1 MPPCSFRS
9 VISVPPSSKRSTLL
23 GLLADWSNSTRSELL
38 VLGAFPYAVG
48 AAFAGESIPKVAVAS
63 LAGVGLHW
71 STVLVNNLVDR
82 QSDSLHPR
90 KQRLAIVAGRIT
102 SRQVIVAILA
112 SFVVYLTMLFA
123 TVAGWAVFA
132 LFMPLAV
139 LQVCVNVFQKHSKWV
154 PTLAMDFLFGV
165 TVAFPVLAY
174 PLAQVWVISTS
185 EVMFALTL
193 VVDAAVLNIIV
204 GNLKD
209 LPWDLEASDATTAI
223 SLGVRPDPNRPAA
236 LRVTVTY
243 LTLTFCLLIART
255 GLVSSAVASEGRSP
269 AWTAAL
275 IVVSLLGVA
284 MWIRAPRGGSL
295 IPNTRYAY
303 LFVACNFI
311 TLFTAALLIDPT
323 ATMVAVIAGTVVFA
337 PVSGSLVSRLQRW
350 RPVN

>member
-139 LQVCVNVFQKHSKWV
+139 TAQLG
-154 PTLAMDFLFGV
+154 DFSERRQ
-165 TVAFPVLAY
+165 
-174 PLAQVWVISTS
+174 AQCN
-185 EVMFALTL
+185 
-193 VVDAAVLNIIV
+193 VVD
-204 GNLKD
+204 
-209 LPWDLEASDATTAI
+209 E
-223 SLGVRPDPNRPAA
+223 
-236 LRVTVTY
+236 
-243 LTLTFCLLIART
+243 
-255 GLVSSAVASEGRSP
+255 
-269 AWTAAL
+269 
-275 IVVSLLGVA
+275 
-284 MWIRAPRGGSL
+284 GGSIL
-295 IPNTRYAY
+295 S
-303 LFVACNFI
+303 
-311 TLFTAALLIDPT
+311 AALLSNRLSRRSEKPKTT
-323 ATMVAVIAGTVVFA
+323 AMTNAIRLSGVVHTFA
-337 PVSGSLVSRLQRW
+337 NCLFKMLNGGPDS
-350 RPVN
+350 